1 MTNLKNLVFL
11 DIETVSGKP
20 NFETLEPE
28 MQALWEKKT
37 IFLNRDEEVPL
48 DKLYFDRAAIY
59 SEFGKIICISVGI
72 LYHDKKKDLNIRIKS
87 IRSHD
92 EKQLLEEFVM
102 LLHEKMDESKIQ
114 LCGHNAKEFDFPYI
128 CRRMIIN
135 GIPLPP
141 YLQLSG
147 KKPWEI
153 KHLDTMEMWKFG
165 DYKNYT
171 SLALLTA
178 VFEIPSPKND
188 IDGSDVNRVYY
199 HEEGLDRIAEYCNRD
214 VLATAQVYLKI
225 SGLELITE
233 DHVSFVGQEN
243 D

>member
-1 MTNLKNLVFL
+1 MNNLKNLVFL
-11 DIETVSGKP
+11 DIETVSGSP
-20 NFETLEPE
+20 NFESLTPALQE
-28 MQALWEKKT
+28 LWEKKST
-37 IFLNRDEEVPL
+37 FLRREDDIPL
-48 DKLYFDRAAIY
+48 DKLYFDKAAIY

-72 LYHDKKKDLNIRIKS
+72 LYYDKEDQLNIRIKA
-87 IRSHD
+87 IRSDD
-92 EKQLLEEFVM
+92 EKNLLEEFVALM
-102 LLHEKMDESKIQ
+102 HDKMDENKIQ

-128 CRRMIIN
+128 CRRMLIN
-135 GIPLPP
+135 DIALPP

-165 DYKNYT
+165 DYKNFT
-171 SLALLTA
+171 SLALLTE
-178 VFEIPSPKND
+178 VFNIPSPKDD

-199 HEEGLDRIAEYCNRD
+199 QEDGLERIAEYCNRD

-225 SGLELITE
+225 QGLEMIEE
-233 DHVSFVGQEN
+233 DKVQFV

>member
-11 DIETVSGKP
+11 DIETVSGQP
-20 NFETLEPE
+20 NFESLEPG
-28 MQALWEKKT
+28 MQALWEKKSN
-37 IFLNRDEEVPL
+37 FLRRDEEIPL

-72 LYHDKKKDLNIRIKS
+72 LHYDKEEQLNIRIKS
-87 IRSHD
+87 IKSD
-92 EKQLLEEFVM
+92 NESELLNEFVT
-102 LLHEKMDESKIQ
+102 LLHEKMDEKNIQ

-135 GIPLPP
+135 GIALPP
-141 YLQLSG
+141 YLQIAG

-165 DYKNYT
+165 DYKSYT
-171 SLALLTA
+171 SLALLTE
-178 VFEIPSPKND
+178 VFEIPSPKDD

-199 HEEGLDRIAEYCNRD
+199 HEEGLERIAEYCNRD

-225 SGLELITE
+225 QGLKLITE
-233 DHVSFVGQEN
+233 DHVIFVN
-243 D
+243 